1 MSTTAVRVFNITN
14 AMINHLQVRIN
25 KLRSKNNLTPFNKM
39 QTIDFLVRNAKIE
52 EAIK

>member
-1 MSTTAVRVFNITN
+1 MSTTAVRVFDITN
-14 AMINHLQVRIN
+14 AMIDNLQARIN

-52 EAIK
+52 DSIK